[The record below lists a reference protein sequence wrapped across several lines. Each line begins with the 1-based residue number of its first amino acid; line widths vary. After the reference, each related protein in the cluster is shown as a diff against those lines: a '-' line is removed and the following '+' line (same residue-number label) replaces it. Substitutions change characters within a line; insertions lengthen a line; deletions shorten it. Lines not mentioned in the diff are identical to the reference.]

1 MHEVLRK
8 SVHLLIGLS
17 IAVAI
22 PLVDKQL
29 VLMAF
34 VLAIFIG
41 FILSD
46 AISKGYRLPLISRV
60 VLLLERKDV
69 MPGKGTL
76 YFAIG
81 VFFILVFFPLQ
92 VAIPAIICLAVLDG
106 VATLVGIHVGHHK
119 IWKSKSLEGTLAGM
133 GTTVVALL
141 VLTPLSVPL
150 AFAAAITAGVVEL
163 LSPVDDN
170 LTIPLSVCIILTLL
184 LL

>member
-8 SVHLLIGLS
+8 GVHLLIGLS
-17 IAVAI
+17 IAIAI
-22 PLVDKQL
+22 PLVDMQL

-34 VLAIFIG
+34 VLAIFVG

-46 AISKGYRLPLISRV
+46 AISKGYKLPLISRV

-81 VFFILVFFPLQ
+81 VFFPLQ
-92 VAIPAIICLAVLDG
+92 VVIPAIICLAVLDG
-106 VATLVGIHVGHHK
+106 VATLVGIHYGHHK

-133 GTTVVALL
+133 VTTVIALL
-141 VLTPLSVPL
+141 VLTPLSIPL
-150 AFAAAITAGVVEL
+150 AAAAAITAGVMEL

-170 LTIPLSVCIILTLL
+170 LTIPLSVCIVLSLL
-184 LL
+184 LLL